1 MSTPDPGLD
10 AAIRDL
16 LVLMPRMVGRA
27 KRIPVP
33 AELQSMALAPRHLSL
48 LSNLLFDGAMTI
60 NEMAGRLAL
69 APTTVS
75 LMAGELSAKGVLVR
89 RDDPGDRR
97 RKIIDISPERR
108 PAVSAWLSR
117 GAVAWR
123 RALEPLT
130 PEQRRMFVATLH
142 AYEQG
147 YDDSGGPLAADGEVG
162 HRADGVEAADDA
174 P

>member
-10 AAIRDL
+10 AAIREL

-33 AELQSMALAPRHLSL
+33 EDLQSMALAPRHLSL

-60 NEMAGRLAL
+60 NEMAGRLEL

-75 LMAGELSAKGVLVR
+75 LMVGELSAKGVLVR
-89 RDDPGDRR
+89 QEDSGDRR
-97 RKIIDISPERR
+97 RKIIDISPGRR
-108 PAVSAWLSR
+108 SAVSAWLSR
-117 GAVAWR
+117 GQAAWR

-130 PEQRRMFVATLH
+130 PEQRRMFVDTLR
-142 AYEQG
+142 AYEQAWAAIAPG
-147 YDDSGGPLAADGEVG
+147 RISGPE
-162 HRADGVEAADDA
+162 
-174 P
+174 

>member
-10 AAIRDL
+10 AAIREL

-27 KRIPVP
+27 KRLPVP

-60 NEMAGRLAL
+60 NEMAGRLGV

-75 LMAGELSAKGVLVR
+75 LMVGELSAKGVLVR
-89 RDDPGDRR
+89 QDDPDDRR
-97 RKIIDISPERR
+97 RKIIDISPDRR
-108 PAVSAWLSR
+108 SAVSDWLSR
-117 GAVAWR
+117 GQVAWR
-123 RALEPLT
+123 RALGPLT
-130 PEQRRMFVATLH
+130 PEQRRMFVETLR

-147 YDDSGGPLAADGEVG
+147 YDDGPDLRPTVK
-162 HRADGVEAADDA
+162 
-174 P
+174 